1 MSTALITGANRG
13 IGLALAQHLVARG
26 DRVIGACRHAS
37 DALAKTGARIESE
50 VDVTDDAALAALAGR
65 LGGTRIDQ
73 LWLNAGILSRE
84 SLGAIATT
92 GFDSLRRQF
101 EVNALG
107 PLRVAQAL
115 LEQLGA
121 GSKIGI
127 ITSRMGS
134 IADNDSGG
142 YYGYRASKAAVNA
155 IGKSL
160 AIDLKPRGIA
170 VFLFFYTAV
179 GSFIYFE
186 LKNLLAPYDAATRL
200 QIQSGINWAI
210 NVLLPYP
217 VGATTVTALT
227 VPASSASGSA
237 RRARATWARAPSWGW
252 NLLSSRLGLGLG
264 RRTCRT

>member
-13 IGLALAQHLVARG
+13 IGLALAQRLAARG
-26 DRVIGACRHAS
+26 DRVIGACRHSS
-37 DALAKTGARIESE
+37 DALAATGARIESG
-50 VDVTDDAALAALAGR
+50 VDVTDDAALAALARR
-65 LGGTRIDQ
+65 LSDTRIDQ

-84 SLGAIATT
+84 SLGTIAST

-115 LEQLGA
+115 LAQLGE

-170 VFLFFYTAV
+170 VFLLHPGYVATDMVDGTGDITPAV
-179 GSFIYFE
+179 AAERLVGVLDRLDIGQTGSFWHS
-186 LKNLLAPYDAATRL
+186 NGSP
-200 QIQSGINWAI
+200 
-210 NVLLPYP
+210 LP
-217 VGATTVTALT
+217 
-227 VPASSASGSA
+227 
-237 RRARATWARAPSWGW
+237 W
-252 NLLSSRLGLGLG
+252 
-264 RRTCRT
+264 